1 MRIKLIASDID
12 GTLINTD
19 HNVSEKTKKVIHRL
33 RDEGIHFVL
42 ATGRAFDSTHRIA
55 QQLELEQEDIG
66 MICLNGMHTYNP
78 ITKEKR
84 VHDGLNF
91 EEALQFKNLG
101 EKYHMGVMYCF
112 DNMMYLEMSERSKE
126 DYANARGEE
135 VKSYFN
141 FGVGIELIDSLND
154 IEELFEKAQLQ
165 KSAFIQTEDY
175 MSLVIDRMKDETN
188 ADYTLMQVGP
198 GWTEVAKSSVNKG
211 AALIDYAAK
220 RGIKPEEIMV
230 FGDSENDISMFKVAG
245 ISVAME
251 NAIGTA
257 KENATHH
264 TISNDDH
271 GVAVFIEDYLN
282 KLD

>member
-19 HNVSEKTKKVIHRL
+19 HNVSEKTKEVVHRL

-66 MICLNGMHTYNP
+66 MICLNGMHTFNP

-84 VHDGLNF
+84 VHDGLGF
-91 EEALQFKNLG
+91 EEAQQFKSLG

-112 DNMMYLEMSERSKE
+112 NDMMYLEMSDRSHD
-126 DYANARGEE
+126 DYVNARGEE
-135 VKSYFN
+135 LKTYFN
-141 FGVGIELIDSLND
+141 FGVGIEMINSLDEIKNRFEND
-154 IEELFEKAQLQ
+154 TLQ
-165 KSAFIQTEDY
+165 KIAYIQTDDY
-175 MSLVIDRMKDETN
+175 MSLVIDRMKEETN
-188 ADYTLMQVGP
+188 ENYTLMRVAD
-198 GWTEVAKSSVNKG
+198 GWTEVAKSTVNKG